1 MRRVELDPLYERH
14 GIIRRHA
21 DYVVVMEHVVFIV
34 ESTAKARIG
43 DVNQLA
49 ETLETIVGSEELR
62 GELLGN
68 PTIRGTTF
76 ILLLHS
82 PKVNSR
88 VSLYLKSKA
97 DELSSE
103 LSRRYKALG
112 IKVAPSTVPCD
123 KELETLLRGQ

>member
-1 MRRVELDPLYERH
+1 MRRVELDPLYEKH
-14 GIIRRHA
+14 GITRRHA
-21 DYVVVMEHVVFIV
+21 DYVVITERGVFIV
-34 ESTAKARIG
+34 ENTARARIG

-97 DELSSE
+97 IE
-103 LSRRYKALG
+103 LSRRYKSLG

-123 KELETLLRGQ
+123 RELEKLLRGQ

>member
-1 MRRVELDPLYERH
+1 MRRVELDPLYEKH
-14 GIIRRHA
+14 GVTRRRA
-21 DYVVVMEHVVFIV
+21 DYVVVTERAVFIV
-34 ESTAKARIG
+34 ENTARARIE
-43 DVNQLA
+43 DVNQLE
-49 ETLETIVGSEELR
+49 ETLETIVGSVELR

-68 PTIRGTTF
+68 PTIRGRTF

-97 DELSSE
+97 SE

-112 IKVAPSTVPCD
+112 IKVAPSTIPCG
-123 KELETLLRGQ
+123 KELEKLLGGQ

>member
-1 MRRVELDPLYERH
+1 LRRVELDPLYEKH
-14 GIIRRHA
+14 GVTGRHA
-21 DYVVVMEHVVFIV
+21 DYVVITERAVFIV
-34 ESTAKARIG
+34 ENTARARIG

-68 PTIRGTTF
+68 PTIRGRTF

-97 DELSSE
+97 IE
-103 LSRRYKALG
+103 LSRRYKAFG

-123 KELETLLRGQ
+123 GELETLLRGQ

>member
-1 MRRVELDPLYERH
+1 LRRVKLDPLYEKH
-14 GIIRRHA
+14 GITRRHA
-21 DYVVVMEHVVFIV
+21 DEAIITGREAFIV
-34 ESTAKARIG
+34 ENTARARIG

-68 PTIRGTTF
+68 PTIRGATF

-97 DELSSE
+97 SE

-123 KELETLLRGQ
+123 RELETLLRGQ

>member
-1 MRRVELDPLYERH
+1 LRRVKLDPLYEKH
-14 GIIRRHA
+14 GVTGRHA
-21 DYVVVMEHVVFIV
+21 DYAVITERGVFIV
-34 ESTAKARIG
+34 ENTARARIG
-43 DVNQLA
+43 DVNQLE

-88 VSLYLKSKA
+88 VSLHLKSKA
-97 DELSSE
+97 SE

-112 IKVAPSTVPCD
+112 IKVAASTVPCD

>member
-1 MRRVELDPLYERH
+1 LRRVKLDPLYEKH
-14 GIIRRHA
+14 GITRRHA
-21 DYVVVMEHVVFIV
+21 DEVVITERGVFIV
-34 ESTAKARIG
+34 ENTARARIR
-43 DVNQLA
+43 DVDQLA
-49 ETLETIVGSEELR
+49 ETLETIVGSEKLR

-68 PTIRGTTF
+68 PTIRGATF

-97 DELSSE
+97 SE

-112 IKVAPSTVPCD
+112 IKAAPITVPCD
-123 KELETLLRGQ
+123 RELEALLREQ

>member
-1 MRRVELDPLYERH
+1 LRRVKLDPLYEKHRVT
-14 GIIRRHA
+14 RRRA

-34 ESTAKARIG
+34 ENTAKARIG

-49 ETLETIVGSEELR
+49 ETLETIVEREELR

-97 DELSSE
+97 IE
-103 LSRRYKALG
+103 LSRRYKAFG

-123 KELETLLRGQ
+123 RELETLLRGQ

>member
-1 MRRVELDPLYERH
+1 MLRRVRLDPLYEKH
-14 GIIRRHA
+14 GVTGRHA
-21 DYVVVMEHVVFIV
+21 DYVVITERGVFIV
-34 ESTAKARIG
+34 ENTARARIG

-97 DELSSE
+97 SE

-123 KELETLLRGQ
+123 RELETLLRG

>member
-1 MRRVELDPLYERH
+1 LYEKH
-14 GIIRRHA
+14 GIARRHA
-21 DYVVVMEHVVFIV
+21 DYVVIMERGVFIV
-34 ESTAKARIG
+34 ENTAKARIG

-68 PTIRGTTF
+68 PTIRGATF
-76 ILLLHS
+76 ILLLYS

-97 DELSSE
+97 VE

-112 IKVAPSTVPCD
+112 IKVAASTVPCD
-123 KELETLLRGQ
+123 RELEKLLRGQ

>member
-1 MRRVELDPLYERH
+1 LRRVKLDPLYEKH
-14 GIIRRHA
+14 GVTGRHA
-21 DYVVVMEHVVFIV
+21 DCVVVMEHVVFIV
-34 ESTAKARIG
+34 ENTAKARIG

-49 ETLETIVGSEELR
+49 ETLETIVGSVELR

-68 PTIRGTTF
+68 PTIRGATF

-97 DELSSE
+97 DELS
-103 LSRRYKALG
+103 RRYKALG
-112 IKVAPSTVPCD
+112 IKVAANTVPCD
-123 KELETLLRGQ
+123 REMETLLRGQ

>member
-1 MRRVELDPLYERH
+1 LRRVKLDPLYEKH
-14 GIIRRHA
+14 GITRRHA
-21 DYVVVMEHVVFIV
+21 DYAVITERAVFIV
-34 ESTAKARIG
+34 ENTARARIG

-49 ETLETIVGSEELR
+49 ETLETIVGSEKLR

-68 PTIRGTTF
+68 PTIRGATF

-97 DELSSE
+97 SE

-123 KELETLLRGQ
+123 RELETLLRGQ

>member
-1 MRRVELDPLYERH
+1 VE
-14 GIIRRHA
+14 
-21 DYVVVMEHVVFIV
+21 
-34 ESTAKARIG
+34 T
-43 DVNQLA
+43 Q
-49 ETLETIVGSEELR
+49 ETIVGSEELR

-88 VSLYLKSKA
+88 VSLHLKNKA
-97 DELSSE
+97 SE
-103 LSRRYKALG
+103 LSRRYKAFG

-123 KELETLLRGQ
+123 RELETLLRGQ

>member
-14 GIIRRHA
+14 GIIRRRA

-34 ESTAKARIG
+34 ENTARARIG
-43 DVNQLA
+43 DVNQLE

-68 PTIRGTTF
+68 PTIRGRTF

-97 DELSSE
+97 SE

-112 IKVAPSTVPCD
+112 IKVVASTVPCD
-123 KELETLLRGQ
+123 RELEKLLRGQ

>member
-34 ESTAKARIG
+34 ENTAKARIG
-43 DVNQLA
+43 DVNQLEEA
-49 ETLETIVGSEELR
+49 LETIVGREELR

-68 PTIRGTTF
+68 PTIRGATF

-97 DELSSE
+97 SE

-112 IKVAPSTVPCD
+112 IKVVASTVPCGR
-123 KELETLLRGQ
+123 ELEKLLRGQ

>member
-1 MRRVELDPLYERH
+1 LRRVNLDSLYEKH
-14 GIIRRHA
+14 GITRRHA
-21 DYVVVMEHVVFIV
+21 DEVVITERGVFIV
-34 ESTAKARIG
+34 ENTARARIG

-49 ETLETIVGSEELR
+49 ETLETIVKREKLR
-62 GELLGN
+62 GDLLGN

-82 PKVNSR
+82 PKVDSM

-97 DELSSE
+97 SE
-103 LSRRYKALG
+103 LSRSYKALG

-123 KELETLLRGQ
+123 RELEILLRRQ

>member
-1 MRRVELDPLYERH
+1 LRRVKLDPLYEKH
-14 GIIRRHA
+14 GIARGHA
-21 DYVVVMEHVVFIV
+21 DEVVIAERGVFIV
-34 ESTAKARIG
+34 ENTARARIG

-88 VSLYLKSKA
+88 VSLYLKNKA
-97 DELSSE
+97 VVISS
-103 LSRRYKALG
+103 LN
-112 IKVAPSTVPCD
+112 
-123 KELETLLRGQ
+123 

>member
-1 MRRVELDPLYERH
+1 LRRVELDPLYERH
-14 GIIRRHA
+14 GIIRRRA

-34 ESTAKARIG
+34 ENTARARIG
-43 DVNQLA
+43 DVNQLE

-68 PTIRGTTF
+68 PTIRGRTF

-97 DELSSE
+97 SE

-112 IKVAPSTVPCD
+112 IKVVASTVPCD
-123 KELETLLRGQ
+123 RELEKLLRGQ

>member
-1 MRRVELDPLYERH
+1 LRRVELDPLYERH

-34 ESTAKARIG
+34 ENTARARIG
-43 DVNQLA
+43 DVNQLE
-49 ETLETIVGSEELR
+49 ETLETIVGSEVLR

-68 PTIRGTTF
+68 PTIRGRTF

-97 DELSSE
+97 DELS
-103 LSRRYKALG
+103 RRYKALG
-112 IKVAPSTVPCD
+112 IKVVASTTPCSR
-123 KELETLLRGQ
+123 ELETLLRRQ

>member
-1 MRRVELDPLYERH
+1 LRRVKLDPLYEKHR
-14 GIIRRHA
+14 ITRRHA
-21 DYVVVMEHVVFIV
+21 DYVVITERGVFIV
-34 ESTAKARIG
+34 ENTARARIG

-49 ETLETIVGSEELR
+49 ETLETIVESEELR

-88 VSLYLKSKA
+88 VSLHLKSKA
-97 DELSSE
+97 SE
-103 LSRRYKALG
+103 LSRRYKALE
-112 IKVAPSTVPCD
+112 IKVAPSTVPCNR
-123 KELETLLRGQ
+123 ELETLLRGQ

>member
-1 MRRVELDPLYERH
+1 LRRVKLDPLYEKH
-14 GIIRRHA
+14 GITRRHA
-21 DYVVVMEHVVFIV
+21 DEVVIAERRIFIV
-34 ESTAKARIG
+34 ENTARARIR
-43 DVNQLA
+43 DVDQLA
-49 ETLETIVGSEELR
+49 ETLETIVGSEVLR

-68 PTIRGTTF
+68 PTIRGETF

-97 DELSSE
+97 SE

-112 IKVAPSTVPCD
+112 IKVAASTVPCD
-123 KELETLLRGQ
+123 RELEALLREQ

>member
-1 MRRVELDPLYERH
+1 MRRVELDPLYEKH
-14 GIIRRHA
+14 GVTGRHA

-34 ESTAKARIG
+34 ENTARARTG
-43 DVNQLA
+43 DVNQLE

-68 PTIRGTTF
+68 PTIRGATF

-97 DELSSE
+97 DELS
-103 LSRRYKALG
+103 RKYKALG
-112 IKVAPSTVPCD
+112 IKVAPSTVPCGR
-123 KELETLLRGQ
+123 ELEALLRGQ

>member
-1 MRRVELDPLYERH
+1 LRRVELDPLYEKH
-14 GIIRRHA
+14 GITRRHA
-21 DYVVVMEHVVFIV
+21 DYVVIMERGVFIV
-34 ESTAKARIG
+34 ENTDRARIG

-97 DELSSE
+97 IE

-112 IKVAPSTVPCD
+112 IKVVASTVPCD
-123 KELETLLRGQ
+123 RELETLLRGQ

>member
-1 MRRVELDPLYERH
+1 MRRVELDPLYEKH
-14 GIIRRHA
+14 GVTGRHA
-21 DYVVVMEHVVFIV
+21 DYVVITERGVFIV
-34 ESTAKARIG
+34 ENTARARIG

-68 PTIRGTTF
+68 PTIRGATF

-97 DELSSE
+97 IE

-123 KELETLLRGQ
+123 RELEKLLRGQ

>member
-1 MRRVELDPLYERH
+1 LRRVELDPLYEKH
-14 GIIRRHA
+14 GIIRRRA

-34 ESTAKARIG
+34 ENTARARIG
-43 DVNQLA
+43 DVNQLE

-68 PTIRGTTF
+68 PTIRGRTF

-97 DELSSE
+97 SE

-112 IKVAPSTVPCD
+112 IKVVASTVPCD
-123 KELETLLRGQ
+123 RELEKLLRGQ

>member
-1 MRRVELDPLYERH
+1 LRRVELDPLYEKH
-14 GIIRRHA
+14 GITRRHA
-21 DYVVVMEHVVFIV
+21 DYVVIMERGVFIV
-34 ESTAKARIG
+34 ENTARARIG

-82 PKVNSR
+82 PKVNSK

-97 DELSSE
+97 GE

-112 IKVAPSTVPCD
+112 IKVVASTVPCD
-123 KELETLLRGQ
+123 RELETLLRGQ